1 MSGIVNESSGWR
13 AVDDNAAEVARY
25 LETASRLL
33 TVMKR
38 KSIDMLRLSSGV
50 SVLDVGCGL
59 GHDAEAILAE
69 TGGRVVGIDAS
80 QELIAKAIDRTQ
92 VLTHRPEFY
101 VGDALA
107 LEFDGN
113 TFDACRIDRVLQ
125 HLSAPAQAVAEMVR
139 VTRPQ
144 GRVSAHD
151 PDWHTLAIAGGDIA
165 VAQAVTRQQ
174 AFVAS
179 SQGDI
184 GRRLVQLLTDAGC
197 EDVGVEA
204 EVLLLRDLAT
214 ASFTLHIRS
223 TLETIMNNGAITR
236 DAGEQWWEAV
246 QELDARGQFFAS
258 VTAVICGGTVR

>member
-107 LEFDGN
+107 LEFDGK
-113 TFDACRIDRVLQ
+113 
-125 HLSAPAQAVAEMVR
+125 
-139 VTRPQ
+139 
-144 GRVSAHD
+144 
-151 PDWHTLAIAGGDIA
+151 
-165 VAQAVTRQQ
+165 
-174 AFVAS
+174 
-179 SQGDI
+179 
-184 GRRLVQLLTDAGC
+184 
-197 EDVGVEA
+197 
-204 EVLLLRDLAT
+204 
-214 ASFTLHIRS
+214 RS
-223 TLETIMNNGAITR
+223 TLVGSI
-236 DAGEQWWEAV
+236 
-246 QELDARGQFFAS
+246 AS
-258 VTAVICGGTVR
+258 CSI